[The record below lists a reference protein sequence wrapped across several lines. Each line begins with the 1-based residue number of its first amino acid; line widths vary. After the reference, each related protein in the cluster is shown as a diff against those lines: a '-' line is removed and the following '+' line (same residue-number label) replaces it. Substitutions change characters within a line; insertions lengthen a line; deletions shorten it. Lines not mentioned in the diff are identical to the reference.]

1 MRSDI
6 LHGPFVPCSLTTWV
20 VLTGT
25 PDTTA
30 DRAHP
35 EEMSRTEK
43 WLQRMADGAVRVL
56 FRVSRVRS

>member
-1 MRSDI
+1 MARSCRAP
-6 LHGPFVPCSLTTWV
+6 LPTRV
-20 VLTGT
+20 VLSGT

-35 EEMSRTEK
+35 DEMSRTEK